1 MAAWRKVHYRTIQRK
16 ILTAALLFYVVVT
29 ATNERRG
36 ALPDHR
42 DSRKGL
48 ESGAGRL
55 GYGSRRQ
62 CETAGGVGRGVGRR
76 HRLAA
81 GITQLGPSSRFLAR

>member
-1 MAAWRKVHYRTIQRK
+1 VAAWRKVHYRTIQRK
-16 ILTAALLFYVVVT
+16 ILTVALLFYVVVT

-36 ALPDHR
+36 ALLGHQ
-42 DSRKGL
+42 DSRKDL

-62 CETAGGVGRGVGRR
+62 CETAG
-76 HRLAA
+76 ASA
-81 GITQLGPSSRFLAR
+81 GGSKRARLGPSSRSLAR